1 MLEAAVAL
9 ICDQGSA
16 GTTLRAVG
24 ERAGYSRGLA
34 GYRFGS
40 KAGLLAFV
48 VKAVGEA
55 WLRELKAVTAGQAGH
70 AAIGAALDAHQR
82 FVAEAPEHVRAFYV
96 LWFEAIGPG
105 SELRGTIERIHR
117 RRHRDVLGWIEGG
130 IAAGEIDPAVDA
142 DAVAE
147 HFCAAITGI
156 VYQWLVR
163 PEPLAAIASLHQ
175 TLKHAM
181 RGLLRPP
188 VAAPAAEE

>member
-1 MLEAAVAL
+1 MQPATAPDRSRPARATSARPRRSQAERTARSDARMLEAAVAL

-82 FVAEAPEHVRAFYV
+82 FVAEAPEHVRAF
-96 LWFEAIGPG
+96 
-105 SELRGTIERIHR
+105 
-117 RRHRDVLGWIEGG
+117 
-130 IAAGEIDPAVDA
+130 
-142 DAVAE
+142 
-147 HFCAAITGI
+147 
-156 VYQWLVR
+156 
-163 PEPLAAIASLHQ
+163 
-175 TLKHAM
+175 
-181 RGLLRPP
+181 
-188 VAAPAAEE
+188 